1 MRDIADALAS
11 WRAAGTRFAIATVVR
26 TWRSAPRQP
35 GAAMAVSEHGE
46 VVGSVSGGCVEG
58 AVYDLAMECIA
69 SGTSVVQTYGVS
81 DDDADHILGWRIARS
96 GDSEG
101 VLTTSGRLGEPRII
115 GMTPP
120 GRVVLATLVELNGL
134 TGKALWTPT
143 APVHR
148 AVAQRV
154 LARLP
159 AMAATAR

>member
-1 MRDIADALAS
+1 MV
-11 WRAAGTRFAIATVVR
+11 VVR
-26 TWRSAPRQP
+26 RIPVPARARELAELRRIDYADCFEVDVAAERAPVDWVRLAVVHLP
-35 GAAMAVSEHGE
+35 ALFAAVRVAHGALGLH
-46 VVGSVSGGCVEG
+46 
-58 AVYDLAMECIA
+58 LA
-69 SGTSVVQTYGVS
+69 